1 MDINWP
7 LKFVWEWS
15 ILLKLQFHDVFE
27 VWYFDDFLISLLA
40 VQTGVQPGPDPPHI
54 LAVVVAHQEG
64 HEDEEDHDGAEDDD
78 QHDLIGEPA
87 VHLPVG
93 DGDLVPD
100 GLSALNDRLQADIVG
115 GALGEDIVSD
125 AQCTHVV
132 VIRNMHRV
140 AVNFGITPIY
150 NAKKLSY
157 QIYHCS
163 CPLTYLF

>member
-1 MDINWP
+1 M
-7 LKFVWEWS
+7 
-15 ILLKLQFHDVFE
+15 
-27 VWYFDDFLISLLA
+27 
-40 VQTGVQPGPDPPHI
+40 
-54 LAVVVAHQEG
+54 VVAHQEG

-157 QIYHCS
+157 
-163 CPLTYLF
+163 